1 MIGKVIRKISN
12 RYTLLAEDGRIIDDV
27 LLAGKMRF
35 NDKVI
40 LGDNVE
46 YVINSDQAIIV
57 DLLPRRNQL
66 KRPKIANVD
75 QALIM
80 MSLKDPDFSYK
91 LVDKLIVMIE
101 YEEVEPVIIVSKT
114 DLDPEGYKE
123 IHDNY
128 TKMGYLVIDHNYN
141 QLNEELLA
149 LLRNKTSVI
158 CGQSGV
164 GKSSLLNLLDSSLHL
179 KTQEISKALN
189 RGKHTTTHHELYF
202 VKEALIADTPGFSS
216 LYFRDMDIDY
226 LSKSLRFLK
235 DYYHDCRFDN
245 CLHLDEPECA
255 VKNAVYHQ
263 KITKTMYDDYCEIIK
278 EIRGNRL

>member
-1 MIGKVIRKISN
+1 MIGKVIKKISN

-114 DLDPEGYKE
+114 DLDPEGYKA

-128 TKMGYLVIDHNYN
+128 TKMGYLVIDHNY
-141 QLNEELLA
+141 
-149 LLRNKTSVI
+149 
-158 CGQSGV
+158 
-164 GKSSLLNLLDSSLHL
+164 
-179 KTQEISKALN
+179 
-189 RGKHTTTHHELYF
+189 
-202 VKEALIADTPGFSS
+202 
-216 LYFRDMDIDY
+216 
-226 LSKSLRFLK
+226 
-235 DYYHDCRFDN
+235 
-245 CLHLDEPECA
+245 
-255 VKNAVYHQ
+255 
-263 KITKTMYDDYCEIIK
+263 
-278 EIRGNRL
+278 